1 MREQAKLKNLRA
13 PLALICMQHAVATE
27 RQVLG
32 SADLSSEGSMSG
44 QGKICVEN
52 LMVRNGDATW
62 KKNHEKL
69 GQKLETARR
78 AMQCK
83 PGADQG
89 KRTSMYRTTKSLVAL
104 LVASAIVVVIRAV
117 VVKAPT

>member
-13 PLALICMQHAVATE
+13 PLTLICMQHAVATE

-62 KKNHEKL
+62 KK
-69 GQKLETARR
+69 
-78 AMQCK
+78 
-83 PGADQG
+83 
-89 KRTSMYRTTKSLVAL
+89 KS
-104 LVASAIVVVIRAV
+104 
-117 VVKAPT
+117 